1 MQITYTDFRKIKLA
15 DLQEKLKE
23 GPLEIVN
30 KAYTIA
36 RKDKIPAY
44 RVILKPDTVKVT
56 RKDRVNLKRTEKLH
70 LFELCGKSLCAG
82 YEKIPFA
89 KFGKMLKP

>member
-23 GPLEIVN
+23 GPLEITN
-30 KAYTIA
+30 KSYNA
-36 RKDKIPAY
+36 PAY
-44 RVILKPDTVKVT
+44 RVILKPNTVKVT
-56 RKDRVNLKRTEKLH
+56 RKDRVNLKKTEKLH

-82 YEKIPFA
+82 YDKIPFA
-89 KFGKMLKP
+89 KFGKMLLH